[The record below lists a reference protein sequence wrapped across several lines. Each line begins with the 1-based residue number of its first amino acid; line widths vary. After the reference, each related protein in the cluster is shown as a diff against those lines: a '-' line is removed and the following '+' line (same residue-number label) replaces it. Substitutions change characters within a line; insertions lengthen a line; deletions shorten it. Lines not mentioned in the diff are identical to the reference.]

1 MKSRQPTRVIP
12 FPDRQYLAQPPTP
25 SLLNR
30 VQGALDELQVCLF
43 ALGIL
48 AEFNIKR
55 NEKED

>member
-12 FPDRQYLAQPPTP
+12 FPDRQHSAQPPTP